1 MASEVRKGGGGS
13 EAEKKLCVF
22 WVKLGALAQTPPR
35 TAVVFTDPVHH
46 GGNRKT
52 LDVDWIQVKKEDD
65 WFLQIWAE
73 HSCPTEEEGSVHGTA
88 ARRPL
93 LALNPRI
100 PFSCQETGCGG
111 VKRATKGQVIVL
123 EVRRGGGS
131 ETEKKLLVF
140 LTIRG

>member
-1 MASEVRKGGGGS
+1 MASEVRKGGGS

-22 WVKLGALAQTPPR
+22 LNIRG
-35 TAVVFTDPVHH
+35 
-46 GGNRKT
+46 
-52 LDVDWIQVKKEDD
+52 E
-65 WFLQIWAE
+65 
-73 HSCPTEEEGSVHGTA
+73 TA